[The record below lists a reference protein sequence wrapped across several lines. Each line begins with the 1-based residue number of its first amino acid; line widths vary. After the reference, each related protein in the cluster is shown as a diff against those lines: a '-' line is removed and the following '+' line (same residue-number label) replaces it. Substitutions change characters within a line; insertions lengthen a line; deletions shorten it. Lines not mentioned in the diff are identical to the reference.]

1 MITINPVNFNNKKY
15 VSFGEGNL
23 NNITSSVGILS
34 LQAPDAKREFAGN
47 LYMTKKADA
56 VQTNPAKA
64 FVYKLVKAYI
74 WLFNQNRKI
83 KLATLNKF
91 LSSANFS
98 AD

>member
-34 LQAPDAKREFAGN
+34 LQAPDAKRQFAGN
-47 LYMTKKADA
+47 LYMTKQADA

-64 FVYKLVKAYI
+64 FVYKLVKAYNMAVQSEQKNHVNNPKQI
-74 WLFNQNRKI
+74 SFI
-83 KLATLNKF
+83 G
-91 LSSANFS
+91 
-98 AD
+98 